1 MSLASVPFNT
11 RLGAARRAALL
22 LLAVSILLA
31 GCAPRVSSPQE
42 LAAFNAARPIRPEVD
57 VPRVAAARRPS
68 GPYRVV
74 AGDVLEIRVRTGA
87 SLPTAS
93 VLAAP
98 ARARTDGYRVV
109 SGDVLQFQMPAV
121 LKAVGEVFSE
131 KVEPYQCR
139 VREGGSIWLPTVGE
153 LKVAGKPLEQIES
166 AVVAAY
172 YPKLV
177 KTRPAVIAR
186 VADYKTLPVSVV
198 GAVAQPGR
206 YELRSDE
213 MSLLSALT
221 RAGGIAAQGAGSIR
235 IQRPGRAKPVL
246 VPLAGRGVPQTDVPL
261 EGGDIVEVAAGFSPN
276 DAYTCRVSE
285 GGSIRLP
292 IIGEVK
298 VAGSTLAE
306 IESLVAAEYWPKF
319 VSSPPVVAAGVTEY
333 RTSTVSVT
341 GGVVNPGRYELRSDE
356 MSLISL
362 LMKAGGITREGAAAI
377 RIRHAGQP
385 HDAECTTLPVTG
397 LNIPSAD
404 VALVEGDV
412 VEVERLAP
420 QVLTVL
426 GLVRQPGTFPYPP
439 CAHYG
444 LTHALALAGGVDAA
458 SDPQYASIYRKD
470 AQGNLV
476 SVCVHMGRSGIGSR
490 SALPIEPGDIILIG
504 NSFPARVR
512 AFFSKMFRTGFYAG
526 ATYRIGQ

>member
-1 MSLASVPFNT
+1 VSLVSVLASACL
-11 RLGAARRAALL
+11 RSARRAVLP
-22 LLAVSILLA
+22 LLAVFILLA
-31 GCAPRVSSPQE
+31 GCAPRVSSPQQ
-42 LAAFNAARPIRPEVD
+42 LAAFNAAGPVRPEVD
-57 VPRVAAARRPS
+57 VARAVEAKRPS

-74 AGDVLEIRVRTGA
+74 AGDVLEVRVRADAT
-87 SLPTAS
+87 LPTAS
-93 VLAAP
+93 ALAAP
-98 ARARTDGYRVV
+98 ARVRTDGYRVV
-109 SGDVLQFQMPAV
+109 TGDVLQFQMPAV

-131 KVEPYQCR
+131 KVEPYACR

-172 YPKLV
+172 FPKLV

-186 VADYKTLPVSVV
+186 IADYKTLPVSVV

-213 MSLLSALT
+213 MSLLPALT
-221 RAGGIAAQGAGSIR
+221 KAGGIAGEGAGSIR
-235 IQRPGRAKPVL
+235 IQRAGQAKPVL
-246 VPLAGRGVPQTDVPL
+246 VPLAGSGVPQTDVPL
-261 EGGDIVEVAAGFSPN
+261 EGGDVVEVAAGFSPN
-276 DAYTCRVSE
+276 DAYTCRVSD

-298 VAGSTLAE
+298 VAGATLAE

-319 VSSPPVVAAGVTEY
+319 VSSPPVVTAGVTEH
-333 RTSTVSVT
+333 RTSTVSVI
-341 GGVVNPGRYELRSDE
+341 GGVANPGRYDLRSDE

-362 LMKAGGITREGAAAI
+362 LMKAGGITRDGAAAI

-385 HDAECTTLPVTG
+385 HDAKCTTLPVTG

-404 VALVEGDV
+404 VALVEGDA
-412 VEVERLAP
+412 VEVEQLAP

-426 GLVRQPGTFPYPP
+426 GLVKKPGAFPYPP
-439 CAHYG
+439 TGRYG
-444 LTHALALAGGVDAA
+444 LTHALALAGGVDPGA
-458 SDPQYASIYRKD
+458 DPQYASIYRKD
-470 AQGNLV
+470 AHGSLV

-512 AFFSKMFRTGFYAG
+512 AFFARMFRTGFYAG